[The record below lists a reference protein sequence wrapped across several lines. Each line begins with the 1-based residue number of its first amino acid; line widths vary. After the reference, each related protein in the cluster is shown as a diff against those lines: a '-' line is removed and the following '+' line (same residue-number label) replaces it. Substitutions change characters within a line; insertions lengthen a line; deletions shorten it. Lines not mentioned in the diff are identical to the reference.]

1 MCLLTRD
8 ITDAEK
14 QRVAA
19 EMNLSETAFVVPE
32 GGEDLSGRS
41 PESVFGG
48 VGRKRFGLRWFT
60 PAAEVPLCGHATVAA
75 AAVIFTRMWNQNKVR
90 SFPTNYHVF
99 RKEDKCMKSSKCQ
112 QTYRKTHEYFFKQKL
127 QHQLPNS

>member
-14 QRVAA
+14 HRVAA

-32 GGEDLSGRS
+32 GGEDLSGQS

-48 VGRKRFGLRWFT
+48 EGRRRFGLRWFT
-60 PAAEVPLCGHATVAA
+60 PAAEVPLCGHATVAT

-90 SFPTNYHVF
+90 DFPTNSHVVL
-99 RKEDKCMKSSKCQ
+99 KGEKCMKSSKCE
-112 QTYRKTHEYFFKQKL
+112 QTKTHV
-127 QHQLPNS
+127 